1 MVFQKSYRT
10 VFLNIILSDLS
21 FLGEDKKKKILIFD
35 LSENHVIIV
44 IFLPYF
50 TFFHSNVIQQVQ
62 LILVAMKFIVLIE
75 KHSIFPCLLTLK
87 IFTVSVN

>member
-1 MVFQKSYRT
+1 M
-10 VFLNIILSDLS
+10 
-21 FLGEDKKKKILIFD
+21 
-35 LSENHVIIV
+35 IIV